1 MMLPRPEVTEHL
13 PEELPT
19 EFRCASAFA
28 PLMAAWTP
36 PRADPDPPCAARS
49 SLDRLRRFQRLM
61 ASEGWPVQVERM
73 LDDPVYARERLALAL
88 GRGRGALRQ
97 VAMQLWS
104 RPAADLH

>member
-28 PLMAAWTP
+28 PLMAAWA
-36 PRADPDPPCAARS
+36 PRQAEAGRASPAR
-49 SLDRLRRFQRLM
+49 DRLQRFQRLM
-61 ASEGWPVQVERM
+61 AAEGWPVQVDRM
-73 LDDPVYARERLALAL
+73 LDDPVYARERLGLAL

-97 VAMQLWS
+97 LAVQLWPQ
-104 RPAADLH
+104 RAADLH

>member
-28 PLMAAWTP
+28 PLMAAWKP
-36 PRADPDPPCAARS
+36 LQSGAQQDGPAS
-49 SLDRLRRFQRLM
+49 DRLQRFQRLM
-61 ASEGWPVQVERM
+61 AAEGWPVQVDRM
-73 LDDPVYARERLALAL
+73 RDDPVYARERLGLAL

-97 VAMQLWS
+97 LAMQLWPQ
-104 RPAADLH
+104 RAADLH